1 MTKVLTFLS
10 TSVGKKIVMAVSG
23 AILFLFVVGH
33 MVGNLQLYMG
43 PKYLNGYAEFL
54 REVGHGGG
62 IWVARAALIL
72 AVLAHLWGALT
83 TTLSSWKARP
93 VAYRIWASGGDA
105 STLSSRTMRWTG
117 VVILVFV
124 GYHLMHL
131 TLGTAHPAFN
141 EKDVFN
147 NVVVGFQQ
155 LGAAG
160 FYILAMVAL
169 GLHMYH
175 GGWSFMQ
182 TLGLSHARY
191 NRLRYAFALIV
202 TLIVIGA
209 NISFPVSV
217 LTGFVKRAPTEPAPA
232 VAATAPAR

>member
-1 MTKVLTFLS
+1 MTRVLGFLD

-43 PKYLNGYAEFL
+43 PKYLNSYAVFL
-54 REVGHGGG
+54 REFGHGAG
-62 IWVARAALIL
+62 IWVARAGLLL

-83 TTLSSWKARP
+83 TTLASWKARP
-93 VAYRIWASGGDA
+93 QGYRVWHSGGDA

-117 VVILVFV
+117 VAILLFV
-124 GYHLMHL
+124 GYHLLHL
-131 TLGTAHPAFN
+131 TLGTAHPRFD
-141 EKDVFN
+141 EHDVFQ
-147 NVVVGFQQ
+147 NVVVGFGQ
-155 LGAAG
+155 LGASAL
-160 FYILAMVAL
+160 YVIAMVAL

-182 TLGLSHARY
+182 TLGLSHARF
-191 NRLRYAFALIV
+191 NRLRYAFALVVTVIV
-202 TLIVIGA
+202 VAA

-217 LTGFVKRAPTEPAPA
+217 LAGLVRQAPT
-232 VAATAPAR
+232 AAASTSER